1 VFPYLYDRNETLT
14 QKIGFSG
21 KVVGLIP
28 LVDGSSLLRITFALD
43 WTGWLLR
50 AVAIQNS
57 RAALP

>member
-28 LVDGSSLLRITFALD
+28 SVDGSSLLRITFAVD